1 MSQTAASTDA
11 LTLDLATRHHEIV
24 NLMNIMNGGE
34 FLDQVAE
41 ARTEVENALSQAGKA
56 AEITIKIKIAPNGSN
71 KRVITADIKTKLP
84 VIPADAT
91 YVFSSQSGQ
100 YVTKDPDQ
108 SELPLRTVP
117 FERGAARV
125 V

>member
-1 MSQTAASTDA
+1 MSKSDNAEG
-11 LTLDLATRHHEIV
+11 LPLDLATRHHEIV
-24 NLMNIMNGGE
+24 NLFNIMNGGE

-41 ARTEVENALSQAGKA
+41 ARVEVEKALSQVGKA

-84 VIPADAT
+84 AIPADAT

-117 FERGAARV
+117 FDRQAARV